1 MKSIE
6 VQGELRSNVG
16 KVSAKAAR
24 KKGKIPAVIY
34 SNEGSIHIELPI
46 LTAQKLVRTQDV
58 YLVQLTLGDKQ
69 YPCVIREVQYHP
81 VYDYILHMDF
91 LAVSNEKPIVIELPL
106 KLVGNAKG
114 VLAGGVLVQKMR
126 KLKVRGIPNQL
137 PEFIS
142 ADVSELELG
151 KSLKIKDI
159 KAEGFDI
166 MNNKDIP
173 VASVTIPRSL
183 RVQAQK

>member
-16 KVSAKAAR
+16 KVSTKAAR

-34 SNEGSIHIELPI
+34 SNEGPIHIELPI

>member
-6 VQGELRSNVG
+6 VQGELRSIVG

-34 SNEGSIHIELPI
+34 SNEGPIHIELPI

>member
-24 KKGKIPAVIY
+24 KNGKVPAVLY
-34 SNEGSIHIELPI
+34 TTEGPIHLELPI

-58 YLVQLTLGDKQ
+58 YLVQLRLGDKQ
-69 YPCVIREVQYHP
+69 YASVIREVQYHP

-91 LAVSNEKPIVIELPL
+91 LAVNNEKPIVIELPL
-106 KLVGNAKG
+106 KLTGTAKG

-126 KLKVRGIPNQL
+126 KLKVRGIPAQL
-137 PEFIS
+137 PEYVS
-142 ADVSELELG
+142 ADVSDLELG

-159 KAEGFDI
+159 KPEGFHI
-166 MNNKDIP
+166 MNSKEIP

-183 RVQAQK
+183 RVQQK